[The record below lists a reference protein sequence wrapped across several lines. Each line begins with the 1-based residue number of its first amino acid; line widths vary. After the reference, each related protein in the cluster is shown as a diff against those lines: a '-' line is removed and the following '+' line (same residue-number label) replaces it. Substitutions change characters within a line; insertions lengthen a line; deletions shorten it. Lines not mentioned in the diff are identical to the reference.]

1 MLRVGLTGGLGSGK
15 STAARLFAG
24 FGAHVLEADAIAR
37 ALMQPGE
44 PVYAAIVA
52 RFGPSVVLPGSD
64 SNSDSKAQL
73 DRAALAR
80 LAFAHGG
87 ERHLEDL
94 NAIIHPATIA
104 RQAVLTAEIA
114 ARDPNAVVLVESA
127 LIFETKY
134 GETKHGSTNGSE
146 AGSKAG
152 WQHRFDKLVLVT
164 APEEIKVARFVDRIA
179 AGRPL
184 TDTARRALEDD
195 AYQRLARQMTD
206 EQKSGL
212 VDYVLVNDGPLK
224 ELEWQVEQLWPL
236 LRQQAH
242 TKA

>member
-1 MLRVGLTGGLGSGK
+1 VLRVGLTGGLGSGK
-15 STAARLFAG
+15 STAARLFASY
-24 FGAHVLEADAIAR
+24 GAHILEADAIAR

-52 RFGPSVVLPGSD
+52 RFGPVVVLPDGL
-64 SNSDSKAQL
+64 L

-80 LAFAHGG
+80 LAFADGG
-87 ERHLEDL
+87 EQQLEAL

-104 RQAVLTAEIA
+104 RQAALTEEIA
-114 ARDPNAVVLVESA
+114 ARDPNAVVIVESA

-134 GETKHGSTNGSE
+134 SEPKPGSTQSS
-146 AGSKAG
+146 SKEN
-152 WQHRFDKLVLVT
+152 WHSRFDKLVLVT

-179 AGRPL
+179 AGHTL
-184 TDTARRALEDD
+184 TAAERASLEDD
-195 AYQRLARQMTD
+195 AYRRLARQRTD
-206 EQKSGL
+206 EQKASL

-236 LRQQAH
+236 LHQQAIA
-242 TKA
+242 KR